1 MPAAPGRRRG
11 YRSRVRAP
19 CSLLALMLA
28 AAACARPP
36 PPRMLLL
43 VTVDT
48 LRADHLGAYGYRRD
62 TTPRLDAL
70 AGEGVLFERAIAQWP
85 KTGASF
91 ASLFTGRYP
100 QSTGLLQRAALRVPA
115 EYLTLPELFRE
126 AGYTTVAV
134 VSNPVLGSELGW
146 NTGFDEYLQTWGDGG
161 FPHDAHA
168 FRHLMNAPKVNE
180 LAGPLLARHA
190 GDRRLFA
197 WIHYTDPHAPY
208 VLPPGEANP
217 FRDDGLYRF
226 AERVPPGALRK
237 YGLEGR
243 KDRTFYV
250 SQYDANVRVADA
262 HAGELVDRARALG
275 LLEDALV
282 VITAD
287 HGESLGEHDSWF
299 DHGPL
304 PYNTT
309 SHVPLVVLG
318 AGVPRGRRVADP
330 VELVDL
336 YPTLRELI
344 APGREVAGLEG
355 QSLAALLRAGGSGG
369 GGAVGPG
376 VSFSEAGHRPRY
388 YRSVQDRSWKL
399 VQAVGGGRRREPAA
413 ARFEL
418 YDLAA
423 DPLETRDLAAG
434 RPDEVRRLRRA
445 LIGWMRPGTAH
456 RRPPEV
462 NEREEAKAALDALGY
477 N

>member
-1 MPAAPGRRRG
+1 MGRRG
-11 YRSRVRAP
+11 FA
-19 CSLLALMLA
+19 SLPFAALLLGLALLSCGGERA
-28 AAACARPP
+28 AE
-36 PPRMLLL
+36 PPRRVFL
-43 VTVDT
+43 VTFDT
-48 LRADHLGAYGYRRD
+48 LRADHLGAYGYGRD
-62 TTPRLDAL
+62 TSPRLDAL

-146 NTGFDEYLQTWGDGG
+146 DSGFDEYLQTWGGAG

-168 FRHLMNAPKVNE
+168 FRHLMNAPRVNE

-190 GDRRLFA
+190 EDPKLFA

-226 AERVPPGALRK
+226 AEQVPPGALRK

-262 HAGELVDRARALG
+262 HAGELLDRARALG

-309 SHVPLVVLG
+309 SHVPLVLLG
-318 AGVPRGRRVADP
+318 DGVPRGRRVAEP

-355 QSLAALLRAGGSGG
+355 QSLAPLLRGSAKGVAGG
-369 GGAVGPG
+369 G

-399 VQAVGGGRRREPAA
+399 VQALGGGRRREPASP
-413 ARFEL
+413 RFEL

-434 RPDEVRRLRRA
+434 RPEEVRRLRRA
-445 LIGWMRPGTAH
+445 LVGWTRPGTAY